1 MKFYILFFETVEKA
15 VKSKSGK
22 FTKSDIIELCSEIGR
37 ASFENALKKLCDDGI
52 IEKHGGGR
60 SVFYSPKN

>member
-1 MKFYILFFETVEKA
+1 MGL
-15 VKSKSGK
+15 SP
-22 FTKSDIIELCSEIGR
+22 EIGR
-37 ASFENALKKLCDDGI
+37 AYVQNALKKLCDDGI

>member
-1 MKFYILFFETVEKA
+1 M
-15 VKSKSGK
+15 
-22 FTKSDIIELCSEIGR
+22 ELCPEIGR
-37 ASFENALKKLCDDGI
+37 ASVENSLKKLCDDGI